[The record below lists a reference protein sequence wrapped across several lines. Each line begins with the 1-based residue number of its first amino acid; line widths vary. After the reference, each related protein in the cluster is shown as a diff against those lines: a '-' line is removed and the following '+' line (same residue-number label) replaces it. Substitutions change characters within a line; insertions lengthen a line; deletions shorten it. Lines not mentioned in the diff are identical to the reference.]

1 MYNQILFTNILR
13 LLEEQGVTKHELAIR
28 ANISDSFL
36 SDLTNGKAN
45 PSLKVMEA
53 IADALETPL
62 PLLLE
67 LTDLDKETLDEL
79 AGGKAQRSL
88 PDGFTRISAIVTEY
102 QAFRIRQWNQANKDI
117 LKKHLNSKK
126 KNK

>member
-1 MYNQILFTNILR
+1 VYNQILFTNILR

-79 AGGKAQRSL
+79 AGGKAQKSL

-102 QAFRIRQWNQANKDI
+102 QAFRIRQWDQANKDI

>member
-13 LLEEQGVTKHELAIR
+13 LLEEQGVTKHELAMR

-36 SDLTNGKAN
+36 SDLTNAKAN

-102 QAFRIRQWNQANKDI
+102 QAFRIRQWDQANKDI
-117 LKKHLNSKK
+117 LKKQLNSKK

>member
-13 LLEEQGVTKHELAIR
+13 LLGEQGVTKHELAIR
-28 ANISDSFL
+28 ADISDSFL

-53 IADALETPL
+53 IADALETSL

-102 QAFRIRQWNQANKDI
+102 QAFRIRQWDQVNKDI

>member
-36 SDLTNGKAN
+36 SDLTNAKAN

-102 QAFRIRQWNQANKDI
+102 QAFRIRQWDQTNKDI
-117 LKKHLNSKK
+117 LKKQLNSKK

>member
-1 MYNQILFTNILR
+1 VYNQILFTNILR

-36 SDLTNGKAN
+36 SDLTNAKAN

-102 QAFRIRQWNQANKDI
+102 QAFRIRQWDQANKDI
-117 LKKHLNSKK
+117 LKKQLNSKK
-126 KNK
+126 KK

>member
-53 IADALETPL
+53 IADALDTPL

-102 QAFRIRQWNQANKDI
+102 QAFRIRQWDRSNKDI
-117 LKKHLNSKK
+117 LKKYLNPKK

>member
-1 MYNQILFTNILR
+1 VYNQILFTNILR

-36 SDLTNGKAN
+36 SDLTNAKAN

-53 IADALETPL
+53 IAYALETPL

-102 QAFRIRQWNQANKDI
+102 QAFRIRQWDQANKDI